1 MNKLLNITALILLS
15 AFSLFAQKN
24 GGMWLPTELN
34 EQEMKDL
41 GLKISVKDI
50 FDTTRPSI
58 KDAIVQ
64 FGGGCTGEVISPQG
78 LVLTNHHCGYEYI
91 QYHSSVDN
99 DLLKNGFWAKSRQ
112 HELPNEDLSV
122 TFVVDIYDI
131 TDKILAGVDGL
142 SHEEAQ
148 KAIDDNIKR
157 FQKETPRES
166 YQHIVVKPMYDGN
179 KYYAFLSETYND
191 VRLVAAPPQ
200 SIGKFGADTDNWKYP
215 RHTGDFSIFRIYA
228 DKNNRPAPYS
238 PDNVPFKPKYY
249 LPISIKELK
258 EGDFTFI
265 FGYPGRTS
273 EYLPA
278 AAIEQII
285 THTDPTRI
293 AVRDITLKILDE
305 KMRQDHATRIKYA
318 SKYAIISNAWKKWQG
333 ELKGL
338 KRSNAVQKRRE
349 YEGKLKALNPD
360 IVKILSEME
369 RLYDEQ
375 NKYIRT
381 NTLWGELF
389 RNSETLYLSALYHKI
404 LILNSQGE
412 LTEDNKLEI
421 KNRIKAIYR
430 DFDPTLDLKVTAG
443 IFEYYTCN
451 TPKEFLA
458 NDFARYTDTNTSLPL
473 FHKWATKS
481 VVVNNDTTLLDALF
495 RDNRTLVAKIRND
508 KFVDMYSR
516 FLQVYNDNCLDNN
529 KKIQNRLNDL
539 QKRYMAL
546 QMTTDK
552 DKVFFPDANFTLR
565 VSYGQIGGSEPADAI
580 EYKYQTTLD
589 GVIEK
594 YIPDDY
600 EFDVPKK
607 LLDLYHKRDF
617 GRYANSQGK
626 IPVAF
631 TATNHTTGGNSGS
644 PTIDANGNL
653 IGLNFDRQWE
663 GTMSDIYFDPQLC
676 RNIMVDIRYILFII
690 DKFADS
696 KWLLRELTIIDK

>member
-1 MNKLLNITALILLS
+1 MNKLLNITVLILLS
-15 AFSLFAQKN
+15 AFSVLAQKN

-122 TFVVDIYDI
+122 TFVVDITDI

-293 AVRDITLKILDE
+293 AIRDITLKILDE

-375 NKYIRT
+375 NKYVRT

-389 RNSETLYLSALYHKI
+389 RNSETLYLSSLYHKI
-404 LILNSQGE
+404 LKLNSQGE

-443 IFEYYTCN
+443 IFEYYTRN

-565 VSYGQIGGSEPADAI
+565 VSYGQIRGSEPADAI

-676 RNIMVDIRYILFII
+676 RNIMVDIHYILFII

>member
-1 MNKLLNITALILLS
+1 MNKLFNITFLIVLS
-15 AFSLFAQKN
+15 AFSVLAQKN

-122 TFVVDIYDI
+122 TFVVDITDI

-305 KMRQDHATRIKYA
+305 KMRQDDATRIKYA

-375 NKYIRT
+375 NRYVRT
-381 NTLWGELF
+381 NTIWGELF
-389 RNSETLYLSALYHKI
+389 RNSETLYLSSLYHKI
-404 LILNSQGE
+404 LILSSQGE

-443 IFEYYTCN
+443 IFEYYTRN

-458 NDFARYTDTNTSLPL
+458 NDFARYTDAYTSLPL
-473 FHKWATKS
+473 FQKWAAKS
-481 VVVNNDTTLLDALF
+481 VVINNDTTRLDALF
-495 RDNRTLVAKIRND
+495 GDNRTLIAKIRND

-516 FLQVYNDNCLDNN
+516 FLQACTDNCLDHN
-529 KKIQNRLNDL
+529 KKIQNSINDL

-552 DKVFFPDANFTLR
+552 DKAFFPDANFTLR
-565 VSYGQIGGSEPADAI
+565 VSYGQIRGSEPADAI

-594 YIPDDY
+594 IMSLMCR
-600 EFDVPKK
+600 K
-607 LLDLYHKRDF
+607 
-617 GRYANSQGK
+617 NCST
-626 IPVAF
+626 F
-631 TATNHTTGGNSGS
+631 TINATS
-644 PTIDANGNL
+644 
-653 IGLNFDRQWE
+653 E
-663 GTMSDIYFDPQLC
+663 GTP
-676 RNIMVDIRYILFII
+676 IRRARYP
-690 DKFADS
+690 
-696 KWLLRELTIIDK
+696 

>member
-1 MNKLLNITALILLS
+1 MNKLLNITTLILLS

-122 TFVVDIYDI
+122 TFVVDITDI

-349 YEGKLKALNPD
+349 YEGKLKALNTD
-360 IVKILSEME
+360 IVEILAEME

-389 RNSETLYLSALYHKI
+389 RNSETLYLSSLYHKI
-404 LILNSQGE
+404 LKLNSQGE

-443 IFEYYTCN
+443 IFEYYTRN

-539 QKRYMAL
+539 QKRYMAQ

-565 VSYGQIGGSEPADAI
+565 VSYGQIRGSEPADAI

>member
-15 AFSLFAQKN
+15 AFSVLAQKN

-404 LILNSQGE
+404 LTLNSQGE

-443 IFEYYTCN
+443 IFEYYTRN

-565 VSYGQIGGSEPADAI
+565 VSYGQIRGSEPADAI

-589 GVIEK
+589 GVVEK
-594 YIPDDY
+594 YVTNDY

-607 LLDLYHKRDF
+607 LLELYHKRDF

-663 GTMSDIYFDPQLC
+663 GTMSDIYFDPKLC

-696 KWLLRELTIIDK
+696 QWLLRELTIIDK

>member
-1 MNKLLNITALILLS
+1 MNKLLNITVLILLS
-15 AFSLFAQKN
+15 AFSVLAQKN

-91 QYHSSVDN
+91 QYHSSVAN

-122 TFVVDIYDI
+122 TFVVDITDI

-305 KMRQDHATRIKYA
+305 KMRQDDATRIKYA

-389 RNSETLYLSALYHKI
+389 RNSETLYLSSLYHKI
-404 LILNSQGE
+404 LKLNSQGE
-412 LTEDNKLEI
+412 LTEDSKLEI

-443 IFEYYTCN
+443 IFEYYTRN

-481 VVVNNDTTLLDALF
+481 VVVNNDTTLLDALS

-516 FLQVYNDNCLDNN
+516 FLQVYNDNCLDHN

-565 VSYGQIGGSEPADAI
+565 VSYGQIRGSEPADAI

-696 KWLLRELTIIDK
+696 QWLLRELTIIDK

>member
-1 MNKLLNITALILLS
+1 MNKLLNITTLILLS

-122 TFVVDIYDI
+122 TFVVDITDI

-389 RNSETLYLSALYHKI
+389 RNSETLYLSSLYHKI
-404 LILNSQGE
+404 LKLNSQGE

-430 DFDPTLDLKVTAG
+430 DFDPALDLKVTAG
-443 IFEYYTCN
+443 IFEYYTRN

-458 NDFARYTDTNTSLPL
+458 NDFARYTDTNTSLSL

-481 VVVNNDTTLLDALF
+481 VVVNNDTTRLDALF
-495 RDNRTLVAKIRND
+495 GDNRTLVAKIRND

-565 VSYGQIGGSEPADAI
+565 VSYGQIRGSEPADAI

>member
-1 MNKLLNITALILLS
+1 MNKLLNITVLIVLS
-15 AFSLFAQKN
+15 TFSVLAQKN

-91 QYHSSVDN
+91 QYHSSVAN

-122 TFVVDIYDI
+122 TFVVDITDI

-305 KMRQDHATRIKYA
+305 KMRQDDATRIKYA

-375 NKYIRT
+375 NRYVRT
-381 NTLWGELF
+381 NTIWGELF
-389 RNSETLYLSALYHKI
+389 RNYRLYI
-404 LILNSQGE
+404 
-412 LTEDNKLEI
+412 I
-421 KNRIKAIYR
+421 KY
-430 DFDPTLDLKVTAG
+430 
-443 IFEYYTCN
+443 
-451 TPKEFLA
+451 
-458 NDFARYTDTNTSLPL
+458 
-473 FHKWATKS
+473 
-481 VVVNNDTTLLDALF
+481 
-495 RDNRTLVAKIRND
+495 
-508 KFVDMYSR
+508 
-516 FLQVYNDNCLDNN
+516 
-529 KKIQNRLNDL
+529 
-539 QKRYMAL
+539 
-546 QMTTDK
+546 
-552 DKVFFPDANFTLR
+552 
-565 VSYGQIGGSEPADAI
+565 
-580 EYKYQTTLD
+580 
-589 GVIEK
+589 
-594 YIPDDY
+594 
-600 EFDVPKK
+600 
-607 LLDLYHKRDF
+607 
-617 GRYANSQGK
+617 
-626 IPVAF
+626 
-631 TATNHTTGGNSGS
+631 
-644 PTIDANGNL
+644 
-653 IGLNFDRQWE
+653 
-663 GTMSDIYFDPQLC
+663 
-676 RNIMVDIRYILFII
+676 
-690 DKFADS
+690 
-696 KWLLRELTIIDK
+696 

>member
-1 MNKLLNITALILLS
+1 MNKLLNITVLIVLS
-15 AFSLFAQKN
+15 AFSVLAQKN

-122 TFVVDIYDI
+122 TFVVDITDI

-375 NKYIRT
+375 NKYVRT

-389 RNSETLYLSALYHKI
+389 RNSETLYLSSLYHKI
-404 LILNSQGE
+404 LKLNSQGE

-443 IFEYYTCN
+443 IFEYYTRN

-473 FHKWATKS
+473 FYKWATKS

-565 VSYGQIGGSEPADAI
+565 VSYGQIRGSEPADAI

-696 KWLLRELTIIDK
+696 KWLLRELTVIDK

>member
-1 MNKLLNITALILLS
+1 MNKLFNITFLIVLS
-15 AFSLFAQKN
+15 AFSVLAQKN

-122 TFVVDIYDI
+122 TFVVDITDI

-305 KMRQDHATRIKYA
+305 KMRQDDATRIKYA

-375 NKYIRT
+375 NRYVIT
-381 NTLWGELF
+381 NTIWGELF
-389 RNSETLYLSALYHKI
+389 RNSETLYLSSLYHKI
-404 LILNSQGE
+404 LTLSSQGE

-443 IFEYYTCN
+443 IFEYYTRN

-458 NDFARYTDTNTSLPL
+458 NDFARYTDAYTSLPL
-473 FHKWATKS
+473 FQKWAAKS
-481 VVVNNDTTLLDALF
+481 VVINNDTTRLDALF
-495 RDNRTLVAKIRND
+495 GDNRTLIAKIRND

-516 FLQVYNDNCLDNN
+516 FLQACTDNCLDHN
-529 KKIQNRLNDL
+529 KKIQNSINDL

-552 DKVFFPDANFTLR
+552 DKAFFPDANFTLR
-565 VSYGQIGGSEPADAI
+565 VSYGQIRGSEPADAI

-626 IPVAF
+626 VPVAF

-663 GTMSDIYFDPQLC
+663 GTMSDIYFDPKLC

-696 KWLLRELTIIDK
+696 QWLLRELTIIDK

>member
-1 MNKLLNITALILLS
+1 MSKLLNITVLIVLS
-15 AFSLFAQKN
+15 AFSVLAQKN

-122 TFVVDIYDI
+122 TFVVDITDI

-338 KRSNAVQKRRE
+338 KRSNAVQKRIE

-389 RNSETLYLSALYHKI
+389 RNSETLYLSSLYHKI
-404 LILNSQGE
+404 LKLNSQGE

-430 DFDPTLDLKVTAG
+430 DFDPALDLKVTAG
-443 IFEYYTCN
+443 IFEYYTRN

-473 FHKWATKS
+473 FQKWAAKS
-481 VVVNNDTTLLDALF
+481 VVVNNDTTRLDALF
-495 RDNRTLVAKIRND
+495 GDNRTLVAKIRND

-565 VSYGQIGGSEPADAI
+565 VSYGQIRGSEPADAI

-589 GVIEK
+589 GVVEK
-594 YIPDDY
+594 YVPNDY

-607 LLDLYHKRDF
+607 LLELYHKRDF

-696 KWLLRELTIIDK
+696 QWLLRELTIIDK

>member
-1 MNKLLNITALILLS
+1 MNKLLNITVLIVLS
-15 AFSLFAQKN
+15 AFSVLAQKN

-375 NKYIRT
+375 NRYVRT
-381 NTLWGELF
+381 NTIWGELF

-404 LILNSQGE
+404 LTLSSQGE
-412 LTEDNKLEI
+412 LTEDSKLEI

-443 IFEYYTCN
+443 IFEYYTRN

-458 NDFARYTDTNTSLPL
+458 NDFARYTDAHTSLPL
-473 FHKWATKS
+473 FHKWAAKS
-481 VVVNNDTTLLDALF
+481 MVINNDTTRLDALF
-495 RDNRTLVAKIRND
+495 GDNRTLIAKIRND

-516 FLQVYNDNCLDNN
+516 FLQACTDNCLDHN
-529 KKIQNRLNDL
+529 KKIQNSLNDL
-539 QKRYMAL
+539 QKSYMSL

-552 DKVFFPDANFTLR
+552 DKAFFPDANFTLR
-565 VSYGQIGGSEPADAI
+565 VSYGQIRGSEPADAI

>member
-15 AFSLFAQKN
+15 AFSVLAQKN

-338 KRSNAVQKRRE
+338 KRSNAVQKRIE

-389 RNSETLYLSALYHKI
+389 RNSETLYLSSLYHKI
-404 LILNSQGE
+404 LKLNSQGE

-430 DFDPTLDLKVTAG
+430 DFDPALDLKVTAG
-443 IFEYYTCN
+443 IFEYYTRN

-473 FHKWATKS
+473 FQKWAAKS
-481 VVVNNDTTLLDALF
+481 VVVNNDTTRLDALF
-495 RDNRTLVAKIRND
+495 GDNRTLVAKIRND

-565 VSYGQIGGSEPADAI
+565 VSYGQIRGSEPADAI

-607 LLDLYHKRDF
+607 LLELYHKRDF

-696 KWLLRELTIIDK
+696 QWLLRELTIIDK

>member
-1 MNKLLNITALILLS
+1 MDKLLNITVLILLS

-122 TFVVDIYDI
+122 TFVVDITDI

-375 NKYIRT
+375 NKYVRT

-404 LILNSQGE
+404 LTLNSQGE

-443 IFEYYTCN
+443 IFEYYTRN

-458 NDFARYTDTNTSLPL
+458 NDFARYTDAHTSLPL

-495 RDNRTLVAKIRND
+495 RDNRTLIAKIRND

-516 FLQVYNDNCLDNN
+516 FLQACTDNCLDHN
-529 KKIQNRLNDL
+529 KKIQNSLNDL

-565 VSYGQIGGSEPADAI
+565 VSYGQIRGSEPADAI

-589 GVIEK
+589 GVVEK
-594 YIPDDY
+594 YVPNDY

-696 KWLLRELTIIDK
+696 QWLLRELTIIDK

>member
-1 MNKLLNITALILLS
+1 MDKLLNITVLILLS

-122 TFVVDIYDI
+122 TFVVDITDI

-375 NKYIRT
+375 NKYVRT

-404 LILNSQGE
+404 LTLNSQGE

-443 IFEYYTCN
+443 IFEYYTRN

-458 NDFARYTDTNTSLPL
+458 NDFARYTDAHTSLPL

-565 VSYGQIGGSEPADAI
+565 VSYGQIRGSEPADAI

>member
-1 MNKLLNITALILLS
+1 MSKLLNITVLIVLS
-15 AFSLFAQKN
+15 AFSVLAQKN

-122 TFVVDIYDI
+122 TFVVDITDI

-238 PDNVPFKPKYY
+238 LDNVPFKPKYY

-375 NKYIRT
+375 NKYVRT

-404 LILNSQGE
+404 LTLNSQGE

-443 IFEYYTCN
+443 IFEYYTRN

-516 FLQVYNDNCLDNN
+516 FLHVYNDNCLDNN

-565 VSYGQIGGSEPADAI
+565 VSYGQIRGSEPADAI

-589 GVIEK
+589 GVVEK
-594 YIPDDY
+594 YVPNDY

-607 LLDLYHKRDF
+607 LLELYHKRDF

-663 GTMSDIYFDPQLC
+663 GTMSDIYFDPKLC

-696 KWLLRELTIIDK
+696 QWLLRELTIIDK

>member
-1 MNKLLNITALILLS
+1 MNKLLNITTLILLS

-41 GLKISVKDI
+41 GLKMSVKDI

-122 TFVVDIYDI
+122 TFVVDITDI

-142 SHEEAQ
+142 SHEETQ

-389 RNSETLYLSALYHKI
+389 RNSETLYLSSLYHKI
-404 LILNSQGE
+404 LKLNSQGE

-443 IFEYYTCN
+443 IFEYYTRN

-539 QKRYMAL
+539 QKRYMAM

-565 VSYGQIGGSEPADAI
+565 VSYGQIRGSEPADAI

>member
-15 AFSLFAQKN
+15 AFSIFAQKN

-122 TFVVDIYDI
+122 TFVVDITDI

-142 SHEEAQ
+142 SHEETQ

-389 RNSETLYLSALYHKI
+389 RNSETLYLSSLYHKI
-404 LILNSQGE
+404 LKLNSQGE

-443 IFEYYTCN
+443 IFEYYTRN

-473 FHKWATKS
+473 FQKWAAKS

-565 VSYGQIGGSEPADAI
+565 VSYGQIRGSEPADAI

-696 KWLLRELTIIDK
+696 QWLLRELTIIDK

>member
-15 AFSLFAQKN
+15 AFSVLAQKN

-338 KRSNAVQKRRE
+338 KRSNAVQKRIE

-389 RNSETLYLSALYHKI
+389 RNSETLYLSSLYHKI
-404 LILNSQGE
+404 LKLNSQGE

-430 DFDPTLDLKVTAG
+430 DFDPALDLKVTAG
-443 IFEYYTCN
+443 IFEYYTRN

-473 FHKWATKS
+473 FQKWAAKS
-481 VVVNNDTTLLDALF
+481 VVVNNDTTRLDALF
-495 RDNRTLVAKIRND
+495 GDNRTLVAKIRND

-565 VSYGQIGGSEPADAI
+565 VSYGQIRGSEPADAI

-589 GVIEK
+589 GVVEK
-594 YIPDDY
+594 YVPNDY

-607 LLDLYHKRDF
+607 LLELYHKRDF

-696 KWLLRELTIIDK
+696 QWLLRELTIIDK

>member
-1 MNKLLNITALILLS
+1 MNKLLNITVLIVLS
-15 AFSLFAQKN
+15 AFSVLAQKN

-91 QYHSSVDN
+91 QYHSSVAN

-131 TDKILAGVDGL
+131 TDKILAGIDGL

-338 KRSNAVQKRRE
+338 KRSNAVHKRRE

-369 RLYDEQ
+369 RFYDEQ

-404 LILNSQGE
+404 LTLNSQGE

-443 IFEYYTCN
+443 IFEYYTRN

-565 VSYGQIGGSEPADAI
+565 VSYGQIRGSEPADAI

>member
-1 MNKLLNITALILLS
+1 MNKLFNITFLIVLS
-15 AFSLFAQKN
+15 AFPVLAQKN

-122 TFVVDIYDI
+122 TFVVDITDI

-305 KMRQDHATRIKYA
+305 KMRQDDATRIKYA

-369 RLYDEQ
+369 RLYYEQ
-375 NKYIRT
+375 NRYVRT
-381 NTLWGELF
+381 NTIWGELF

-404 LILNSQGE
+404 LTLNSQGE
-412 LTEDNKLEI
+412 LTEDSKLEI

-443 IFEYYTCN
+443 IFEYYTRN

-481 VVVNNDTTLLDALF
+481 VVVNNDTTRLDALF
-495 RDNRTLVAKIRND
+495 RDNRTLIAKIRND

-516 FLQVYNDNCLDNN
+516 FLQACTDNCLDHN
-529 KKIQNRLNDL
+529 KKIQNSLNDL

-565 VSYGQIGGSEPADAI
+565 VSYGQIRGSEPADAI

-589 GVIEK
+589 GVVEK
-594 YIPDDY
+594 YVPNDY

-696 KWLLRELTIIDK
+696 QWLLHELTIIDK

>member
-1 MNKLLNITALILLS
+1 MSKLLNITVLIVLS
-15 AFSLFAQKN
+15 AFSVLAQKN

-122 TFVVDIYDI
+122 TFVVDITDI

-148 KAIDDNIKR
+148 KAIDYNIKR

-375 NKYIRT
+375 NKYVRT

-404 LILNSQGE
+404 LTLSSQGE

-443 IFEYYTCN
+443 IFEYYTRN

-473 FHKWATKS
+473 FQKWAAKS
-481 VVVNNDTTLLDALF
+481 VVINNDTTRLDALF
-495 RDNRTLVAKIRND
+495 GDNRTLIAKIRND

-516 FLQVYNDNCLDNN
+516 FLQACTDNCLDHN
-529 KKIQNRLNDL
+529 KKIQNSLNDL

-565 VSYGQIGGSEPADAI
+565 VSYGQIRGSEPADAI

-589 GVIEK
+589 GVVEK

>member
-1 MNKLLNITALILLS
+1 MSKLLNITVLIVLS
-15 AFSLFAQKN
+15 AFSVLAQKN

-360 IVKILSEME
+360 M
-369 RLYDEQ
+369 
-375 NKYIRT
+375 
-381 NTLWGELF
+381 NT
-389 RNSETLYLSALYHKI
+389 K
-404 LILNSQGE
+404 
-412 LTEDNKLEI
+412 
-421 KNRIKAIYR
+421 
-430 DFDPTLDLKVTAG
+430 
-443 IFEYYTCN
+443 
-451 TPKEFLA
+451 
-458 NDFARYTDTNTSLPL
+458 
-473 FHKWATKS
+473 
-481 VVVNNDTTLLDALF
+481 
-495 RDNRTLVAKIRND
+495 
-508 KFVDMYSR
+508 
-516 FLQVYNDNCLDNN
+516 
-529 KKIQNRLNDL
+529 
-539 QKRYMAL
+539 
-546 QMTTDK
+546 
-552 DKVFFPDANFTLR
+552 
-565 VSYGQIGGSEPADAI
+565 
-580 EYKYQTTLD
+580 
-589 GVIEK
+589 
-594 YIPDDY
+594 
-600 EFDVPKK
+600 
-607 LLDLYHKRDF
+607 
-617 GRYANSQGK
+617 ANSK
-626 IPVAF
+626 PSIP
-631 TATNHTTGGNSGS
+631 
-644 PTIDANGNL
+644 I
-653 IGLNFDRQWE
+653 
-663 GTMSDIYFDPQLC
+663 
-676 RNIMVDIRYILFII
+676 
-690 DKFADS
+690 
-696 KWLLRELTIIDK
+696 

>member
-122 TFVVDIYDI
+122 TFVVDITDI

-389 RNSETLYLSALYHKI
+389 RNSETLYLSSLYHKI
-404 LILNSQGE
+404 LKLNSQGE

-443 IFEYYTCN
+443 IFEYYTRN

-473 FHKWATKS
+473 FYKWATKS

-565 VSYGQIGGSEPADAI
+565 VSYGQIRGSEPADAI

>member
-1 MNKLLNITALILLS
+1 MNKLFNITFLIVLS
-15 AFSLFAQKN
+15 AFPVLAQKN

-122 TFVVDIYDI
+122 TFVVDITDI

-215 RHTGDFSIFRIYA
+215 RHTGDFSFFRIYA

-305 KMRQDHATRIKYA
+305 KMRQDDATRIKYA

-381 NTLWGELF
+381 NTIWGELF

-404 LILNSQGE
+404 LTLNSQGE
-412 LTEDNKLEI
+412 LTEDSKLEI

-443 IFEYYTCN
+443 IFEYYTRN

-458 NDFARYTDTNTSLPL
+458 NDFTRYTDAHTSLPL
-473 FHKWATKS
+473 FQKWAAKS
-481 VVVNNDTTLLDALF
+481 VVVNNDTTRLDALF
-495 RDNRTLVAKIRND
+495 GDNRTLIAKIRND

-516 FLQVYNDNCLDNN
+516 FLQACTDNCLDHN
-529 KKIQNRLNDL
+529 KKIQNSLNDL

-552 DKVFFPDANFTLR
+552 DKAFFPDANFTLR
-565 VSYGQIGGSEPADAI
+565 VSYGQIRGSEPADAI

-589 GVIEK
+589 GVVEK
-594 YIPDDY
+594 YVPNDY

-607 LLDLYHKRDF
+607 LLELYHKRDF

>member
-1 MNKLLNITALILLS
+1 MNKLLNITVLIVLS
-15 AFSLFAQKN
+15 AFSVLAQKN

-91 QYHSSVDN
+91 QYHSSVAN

-122 TFVVDIYDI
+122 TFVVDITDI

-142 SHEEAQ
+142 SHEEVQ

-389 RNSETLYLSALYHKI
+389 RNSETLYLSSLYHKI
-404 LILNSQGE
+404 LKLNSQGE

-430 DFDPTLDLKVTAG
+430 DFDPTLDLKVTAS
-443 IFEYYTCN
+443 IFEYYTRN

-539 QKRYMAL
+539 QKRYMAM

-565 VSYGQIGGSEPADAI
+565 VSYGQIRGSEPADAI

>member
-1 MNKLLNITALILLS
+1 MNKLFNITFLIVLS
-15 AFSLFAQKN
+15 AFSVLAQKN

-122 TFVVDIYDI
+122 TFVVDITDI

-305 KMRQDHATRIKYA
+305 KMRQDDATRIKYA

-375 NKYIRT
+375 NRYVRT
-381 NTLWGELF
+381 NTIWGELF
-389 RNSETLYLSALYHKI
+389 RNSETLYLSSLYHKI
-404 LILNSQGE
+404 LTLSSQGE

-443 IFEYYTCN
+443 IFEYYTRN

-458 NDFARYTDTNTSLPL
+458 NDFARYTDAYTSLPL
-473 FHKWATKS
+473 FQKWAAKS
-481 VVVNNDTTLLDALF
+481 VVINNDTTRLDALF
-495 RDNRTLVAKIRND
+495 GDNRTLIAKIRND

-516 FLQVYNDNCLDNN
+516 FLQACTDNCLDHN
-529 KKIQNRLNDL
+529 KKIQNSINDL

-552 DKVFFPDANFTLR
+552 DKAFFPDANFTLR
-565 VSYGQIGGSEPADAI
+565 VSYGQIRGSEPADAI

-626 IPVAF
+626 VPVAF

-663 GTMSDIYFDPQLC
+663 GTMSDIYFDPKLC

-696 KWLLRELTIIDK
+696 QWLLRELTIIDK

>member
-122 TFVVDIYDI
+122 TFVVDITDI

-215 RHTGDFSIFRIYA
+215 RHTGDFSFFRIYA

-238 PDNVPFKPKYY
+238 LDNVPFKPKYY

-318 SKYAIISNAWKKWQG
+318 SKYAIISNAWKK
-333 ELKGL
+333 
-338 KRSNAVQKRRE
+338 
-349 YEGKLKALNPD
+349 
-360 IVKILSEME
+360 
-369 RLYDEQ
+369 
-375 NKYIRT
+375 
-381 NTLWGELF
+381 
-389 RNSETLYLSALYHKI
+389 
-404 LILNSQGE
+404 
-412 LTEDNKLEI
+412 
-421 KNRIKAIYR
+421 
-430 DFDPTLDLKVTAG
+430 
-443 IFEYYTCN
+443 
-451 TPKEFLA
+451 
-458 NDFARYTDTNTSLPL
+458 
-473 FHKWATKS
+473 
-481 VVVNNDTTLLDALF
+481 
-495 RDNRTLVAKIRND
+495 
-508 KFVDMYSR
+508 
-516 FLQVYNDNCLDNN
+516 
-529 KKIQNRLNDL
+529 
-539 QKRYMAL
+539 
-546 QMTTDK
+546 
-552 DKVFFPDANFTLR
+552 
-565 VSYGQIGGSEPADAI
+565 
-580 EYKYQTTLD
+580 
-589 GVIEK
+589 
-594 YIPDDY
+594 
-600 EFDVPKK
+600 
-607 LLDLYHKRDF
+607 
-617 GRYANSQGK
+617 
-626 IPVAF
+626 
-631 TATNHTTGGNSGS
+631 
-644 PTIDANGNL
+644 
-653 IGLNFDRQWE
+653 
-663 GTMSDIYFDPQLC
+663 
-676 RNIMVDIRYILFII
+676 
-690 DKFADS
+690 
-696 KWLLRELTIIDK
+696 

>member
-122 TFVVDIYDI
+122 TFVVDITDI

-305 KMRQDHATRIKYA
+305 KMRQDDATRIKYA

-375 NKYIRT
+375 NRYVRT
-381 NTLWGELF
+381 NTIWGELF
-389 RNSETLYLSALYHKI
+389 RNSETLYLSSLYHKI
-404 LILNSQGE
+404 LKLNSQGE

-443 IFEYYTCN
+443 IFEYYTRN
-451 TPKEFLA
+451 TPKEFLI

-473 FHKWATKS
+473 FQKWAAKS
-481 VVVNNDTTLLDALF
+481 VVINNDTTRLDALF
-495 RDNRTLVAKIRND
+495 GDNRTLIAKIRND

-516 FLQVYNDNCLDNN
+516 FLQACTDNCLDHN
-529 KKIQNRLNDL
+529 KKIQNSLNDL

-565 VSYGQIGGSEPADAI
+565 VSYGQIRGSEPADAI

-607 LLDLYHKRDF
+607 LLDLYYKRDF

>member
-15 AFSLFAQKN
+15 AFSVLAQKN

-122 TFVVDIYDI
+122 TFVVDITDI

-389 RNSETLYLSALYHKI
+389 RNSETLYLSSLYHKI
-404 LILNSQGE
+404 LKLNSQGE

-443 IFEYYTCN
+443 IFEYYTRN

-495 RDNRTLVAKIRND
+495 RDNRTLIAKIRND

-539 QKRYMAL
+539 QKHYMAL

-565 VSYGQIGGSEPADAI
+565 VSYGQIRGSEPADAI

-696 KWLLRELTIIDK
+696 KWLFRELTIIDK

>member
-1 MNKLLNITALILLS
+1 MDKLLNITVLILLS

-122 TFVVDIYDI
+122 TFVVDITDI

-148 KAIDDNIKR
+148 KTIDDNIKR

-404 LILNSQGE
+404 LTLNSQGE
-412 LTEDNKLEI
+412 LTEDSKLEI
-421 KNRIKAIYR
+421 KNQIKAIYR

-443 IFEYYTCN
+443 IFEYYTRN

-458 NDFARYTDTNTSLPL
+458 NDFTRYTDTNTSLPL

-495 RDNRTLVAKIRND
+495 GDNRTLVAKIRND

-516 FLQVYNDNCLDNN
+516 FLQACTDNCLDHN
-529 KKIQNRLNDL
+529 KKIQNSLNDL

-546 QMTTDK
+546 QMTTNK
-552 DKVFFPDANFTLR
+552 DKAFFPDANFTLR
-565 VSYGQIGGSEPADAI
+565 VSYGQIRGSEPADAI

-696 KWLLRELTIIDK
+696 QWLLRELTIIDK

>member
-1 MNKLLNITALILLS
+1 MNKLLNITTLILLS

-122 TFVVDIYDI
+122 TFVVDITDI

-389 RNSETLYLSALYHKI
+389 RNSETLYLSSLYHKI
-404 LILNSQGE
+404 LKLNSQGE

-443 IFEYYTCN
+443 IFEYYTRN

-473 FHKWATKS
+473 FYKWATKS

-565 VSYGQIGGSEPADAI
+565 VSYGQIRGSEPADAI

>member
-122 TFVVDIYDI
+122 TFVVDITDI

-285 THTDPTRI
+285 THIDPTRI

-305 KMRQDHATRIKYA
+305 KMRQDDATRIKYA

-349 YEGKLKALNPD
+349 YESKLKALNPD

-389 RNSETLYLSALYHKI
+389 RNSETLYLSSLYHKI
-404 LILNSQGE
+404 LKLNSQGE

-443 IFEYYTCN
+443 IFEYYTRN
-451 TPKEFLA
+451 TPKEFLI

-473 FHKWATKS
+473 FQKWAAKS
-481 VVVNNDTTLLDALF
+481 VVINNDTTRLDALF
-495 RDNRTLVAKIRND
+495 GDNRTLIAKIRND

-516 FLQVYNDNCLDNN
+516 FLQACTDNCLDHN
-529 KKIQNRLNDL
+529 KKIQNSLNDL

-565 VSYGQIGGSEPADAI
+565 VSYGQIRGSEPADAI

-607 LLDLYHKRDF
+607 LLELYHKRDF

-696 KWLLRELTIIDK
+696 QWLLRELTIIDK

>member
-1 MNKLLNITALILLS
+1 MNKLFNITFLIVLS
-15 AFSLFAQKN
+15 AFPVLAQKN

-122 TFVVDIYDI
+122 TFVVDITDI

-215 RHTGDFSIFRIYA
+215 RHTGDFSFFRIYA

-305 KMRQDHATRIKYA
+305 KMRQDDATRIKYA

-381 NTLWGELF
+381 NTIWGELF

-404 LILNSQGE
+404 LTLNSQGE
-412 LTEDNKLEI
+412 LTEDSKLEI

-443 IFEYYTCN
+443 IFEYYTRN

-458 NDFARYTDTNTSLPL
+458 NDFTRYTDAHTSLPL
-473 FHKWATKS
+473 FQKWAAKS
-481 VVVNNDTTLLDALF
+481 VVVNNDTTRLDALF
-495 RDNRTLVAKIRND
+495 GDNRTLIAKIRND

-516 FLQVYNDNCLDNN
+516 FLQACTDNCLDHN
-529 KKIQNRLNDL
+529 KKIQNSLNDL

-552 DKVFFPDANFTLR
+552 DKAFFPDANFTLR
-565 VSYGQIGGSEPADAI
+565 VSYGQIRGSEPADAI

-589 GVIEK
+589 GVVEK
-594 YIPDDY
+594 YVPNDY

-607 LLDLYHKRDF
+607 LLELYHKRDF

-696 KWLLRELTIIDK
+696 QWLLRELTIIDK

>member
-1 MNKLLNITALILLS
+1 M
-15 AFSLFAQKN
+15 
-24 GGMWLPTELN
+24 
-34 EQEMKDL
+34 
-41 GLKISVKDI
+41 
-50 FDTTRPSI
+50 
-58 KDAIVQ
+58 
-64 FGGGCTGEVISPQG
+64 
-78 LVLTNHHCGYEYI
+78 VLTNHHCGYEYI

-122 TFVVDIYDI
+122 TFVVDITDI

-305 KMRQDHATRIKYA
+305 KMRQDDATRIKYA

-349 YEGKLKALNPD
+349 YESKLKALNPD

-369 RLYDEQ
+369 RLYNEQ
-375 NKYIRT
+375 NRYVRT
-381 NTLWGELF
+381 NTIWGELF
-389 RNSETLYLSALYHKI
+389 RNSETLYLSSLYHKI
-404 LILNSQGE
+404 LTLSSQGE

-443 IFEYYTCN
+443 IFEYYTRN
-451 TPKEFLA
+451 TPKEFLI

-473 FHKWATKS
+473 FQKWAAKS
-481 VVVNNDTTLLDALF
+481 VVINNDTTRLDALF
-495 RDNRTLVAKIRND
+495 GDNRTLIAKIRND

-516 FLQVYNDNCLDNN
+516 FLQACTDNCLDHN
-529 KKIQNRLNDL
+529 KKIQNSLNDL

-565 VSYGQIGGSEPADAI
+565 VSYGQIRGSEPADAI

-607 LLDLYHKRDF
+607 LLELYHKRDF

-696 KWLLRELTIIDK
+696 QWLLRELTIIDK

>member
-1 MNKLLNITALILLS
+1 MNKLLNITVLIVLS
-15 AFSLFAQKN
+15 AFSVLAQKN

-369 RLYDEQ
+369 HLYDEQ

-389 RNSETLYLSALYHKI
+389 RNSETLYLSSLYHKI
-404 LILNSQGE
+404 LKLNSQGE

-443 IFEYYTCN
+443 IFEYYTRN

-495 RDNRTLVAKIRND
+495 RDNRTLIAKIRND

-565 VSYGQIGGSEPADAI
+565 VSYGQIRGSEPADAI

>member
-1 MNKLLNITALILLS
+1 MNKLLNITVLIVLS
-15 AFSLFAQKN
+15 AFSVLAQKN

-91 QYHSSVDN
+91 QYHSSVAN

-131 TDKILAGVDGL
+131 TDKILAGIDGL

-338 KRSNAVQKRRE
+338 KRSNAVHKRRE

-369 RLYDEQ
+369 RFYDEQ

-404 LILNSQGE
+404 LTLNSQGE

-443 IFEYYTCN
+443 IFEYYTRN

-495 RDNRTLVAKIRND
+495 RDNRTLIAKIRND

-565 VSYGQIGGSEPADAI
+565 VSYGQIRGSEPADAI